1 MQHRLH
7 GLRGKA
13 YVKEMKRIF
22 AEDQDAIRQKFEEI
36 KQRNGGDKFT
46 INNLGEIC
54 LHFRLPLTVMCGF
67 LSDLQL
73 LPVLTYD
80 RLKDRGLKARD
91 IGIVWKD

>member
-7 GLRGKA
+7 GLRGKV

-22 AEDQDAIRQKFEEI
+22 AEEQDAIRQKFEEI

-46 INNLGEIC
+46 INNLGEMC
-54 LHFRLPLTVMCGF
+54 NHFRLSLTVMCGF
-67 LSDLQL
+67 VSDLEL
-73 LPVLTYD
+73 LSVLTYD
-80 RLKDRGLKARD
+80 RLKDRGPKARD